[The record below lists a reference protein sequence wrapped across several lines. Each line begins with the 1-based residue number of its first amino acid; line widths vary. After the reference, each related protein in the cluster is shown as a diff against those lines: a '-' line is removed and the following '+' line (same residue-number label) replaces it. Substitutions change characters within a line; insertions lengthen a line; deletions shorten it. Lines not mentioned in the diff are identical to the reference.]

1 MRYVSPRADIRE
13 GVCLFFD
20 IQEIIF
26 LHIKIAK
33 PMLSYCRHNIPLYAI
48 N

>member
-13 GVCLFFD
+13 GVFFD
-20 IQEIIF
+20 IQESIF